1 MEEQARDKMAGST
14 SRGLK
19 RRVERTLDEI
29 RPYLMSHGGDVN
41 LLEVTPDNVAR
52 LQLVG
57 ACGGCPM
64 SAMTLKFGIERI
76 LEDRVPELAGIE
88 AVTEDDLS
96 MPGGE

>member
-1 MEEQARDKMAGST
+1 MAEVT
-14 SRGLK
+14 SQDLET
-19 RRVERTLDEI
+19 RVEETLDEI

-41 LLEVTPDNVAR
+41 LLEVTPEKVAR

-64 SAMTLKFGIERI
+64 SAMTLKFGIERL

-88 AVTEDDLS
+88 AVMADDFEW
-96 MPGGE
+96 PEEE

>member
-1 MEEQARDKMAGST
+1 MEKSVG
-14 SRGLK
+14 RGLR

-41 LLEVTPDNVAR
+41 LLEVTPEKVAR

-88 AVTEDDLS
+88 AVTADDVEL
-96 MPGGE
+96 PGQE